1 MNQAWI
7 SSLPGWTA
15 CVHTVPYRALTLTV
29 DIVDKGML
37 SYAVLTILTVGTL
50 LAPARPE
57 LGVCLSEGLPLSRL

>member
-1 MNQAWI
+1 MYEVHTYRP
-7 SSLPGWTA
+7 LPG
-15 CVHTVPYRALTLTV
+15 PYLDL